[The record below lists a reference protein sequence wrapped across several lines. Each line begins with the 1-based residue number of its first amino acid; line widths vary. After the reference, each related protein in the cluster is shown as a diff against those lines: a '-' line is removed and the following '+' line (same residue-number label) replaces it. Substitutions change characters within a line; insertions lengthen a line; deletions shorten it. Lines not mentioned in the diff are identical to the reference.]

1 MGLSSP
7 GSRGV
12 CVCVCV
18 CACVHECLCVS
29 IVVCASAC
37 VYIPSGKKWVRVW
50 LAPVCMHIPFSFF
63 GFYNSKGTLVPF
75 RRQEVSIREHTVHM
89 HCAHALTQ
97 PHARICP
104 HPITSPPHAHMTWQ
118 MDHPC
123 FDHLTLAGFLQ
134 RHFWSENPLPNQQT
148 DHPCSPRSAPQQLD
162 PQPCYLPPLH

>member
-12 CVCVCV
+12 CMCV
-18 CACVHECLCVS
+18 CARACVCVHECLCVS

-37 VYIPSGKKWVRVW
+37 VYIPSGKNEFMFGWH
-50 LAPVCMHIPFSFF
+50 LYVCIPFSFF

-104 HPITSPPHAHMTWQ
+104 NPITSPPHAHMT
-118 MDHPC
+118 
-123 FDHLTLAGFLQ
+123 
-134 RHFWSENPLPNQQT
+134 
-148 DHPCSPRSAPQQLD
+148 
-162 PQPCYLPPLH
+162 